1 MSADLSIKATVLTE
15 TGTPLTSSRQDLTP
29 TGVMI
34 KGTGSI
40 PNGAL
45 RAIAQEALAAFTGS
59 HESHHGFKVSAEP
72 SFHEEAED
80 TITIFAVSKS
90 LAARK

>member
-1 MSADLSIKATVLTE
+1 MSADLTIEATVITQS
-15 TGTPLTSSRQDLTP
+15 GTDLTP
-29 TGVMI
+29 VGVTI

-72 SFHEEAED
+72 SFHEETDD
-80 TITIFAVSKS
+80 TVTIFPVFKS